1 MRLLLTED
9 DPNLGELM
17 AQGLRRA
24 GWSVDTVASR
34 ADAEAALG
42 AVSYQ
47 TLVLDLGLPDGD
59 GLALLRDLRRRGN
72 ALPVLVTTARG
83 RISERVLGLNAGA
96 DDYLVKP
103 FAMDELVA
111 RLGAILRRAAG
122 PPRVQHRLGNLS
134 VDSTS
139 RMVTIGDALH
149 SFPRRELTVLEW
161 LARASPGV
169 VQKSTLEEALGSF
182 DRDIGANAIE
192 VYVMRLRKRLAQLGA
207 DVGIRTERGQG
218 YRLVHEKLP

>member
-9 DPNLGELM
+9 DPHLGELM

-24 GWSVDTVASR
+24 GWSVDTVASW

-42 AVSYQ
+42 VVSYQ

-59 GLALLRDLRRRGN
+59 GLALLRDLRRRGD

-83 RISERVLGLNAGA
+83 RISDRVLGLNAGA

-122 PPRVQHRLGNLS
+122 PPRAVYRLGNLA
-134 VDSTS
+134 VDPAS
-139 RMVTIGDALH
+139 RMVTIGDTLH

-161 LARASPGV
+161 LVRASPRV

-192 VYVMRLRKRLAQLGA
+192 VYVMRLRKRLAQLGT